1 MKIKGSYREV
11 KGKSKGY
18 SFRPFNFL
26 LTSVHPFNFLL
37 TSVLVLLT
45 SLSCGAGDD
54 DGRRLGDVIV
64 GTWQRG
70 WGDDDVI
77 IEGDVD
83 VKPHELSY
91 DKFIF
96 LGDGSYNGMLRK
108 GSFSAWSFNGSLIY
122 EGTYQCD
129 NNNLKLEFQDAEG
142 VDRKILAQVMSFTDD
157 TIWLNYE
164 NEQHHVTVTFV
175 IRKGYSS
182 SSSISE

>member
-37 TSVLVLLT
+37 TSFLVLLT
-45 SLSCGAGDD
+45 SLSFLSCGAGDD

-108 GSFSAWSFNGSLIY
+108 GSRSEERRVGKECRSRWSPY
-122 EGTYQCD
+122 
-129 NNNLKLEFQDAEG
+129 
-142 VDRKILAQVMSFTDD
+142 
-157 TIWLNYE
+157 
-164 NEQHHVTVTFV
+164 H
-175 IRKGYSS
+175 
-182 SSSISE
+182 